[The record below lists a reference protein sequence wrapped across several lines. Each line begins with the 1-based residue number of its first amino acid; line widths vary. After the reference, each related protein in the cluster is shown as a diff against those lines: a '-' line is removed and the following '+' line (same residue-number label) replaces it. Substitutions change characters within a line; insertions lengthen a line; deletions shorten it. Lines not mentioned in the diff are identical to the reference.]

1 MVKLTVY
8 KANIYKTYLDLEI
21 GRKAVSDT
29 FECTNVLGIGIN
41 YDDDKP
47 KDISRMTI
55 IYLLQLLYS

>member
-1 MVKLTVY
+1 MTVY
-8 KANIYKTYLDLEI
+8 KENIYKTYLDLEI

-55 IYLLQLLYS
+55 IYF

>member
-1 MVKLTVY
+1 MTIY
-8 KANIYKTYLDLEI
+8 KANIYKSYLDLEI

-55 IYLLQLLYS
+55 IYF

>member
-1 MVKLTVY
+1 MKNDIEMLFMWIQI
-8 KANIYKTYLDLEI
+8 KHLSTYLDLEI
-21 GRKAVSDT
+21 GRKAVGDT

-55 IYLLQLLYS
+55 IYF